1 MYEVFS
7 QISDK
12 YIHNSLSQK
21 GKLGVVDDC
30 Q

>member
-1 MYEVFS
+1 MKFFS